1 MVPRIW
7 WATSP
12 ISCSQHLT
20 FHYYSMRMLIHF
32 FLARPCI
39 PKVSFVFVL
48 FFPGMVQHQHQPVP
62 RRASWLKM
70 WKFTLC
76 TAQHQHQPTNQDQ
89 PAPTSTPTSAKK
101 GKLLEDVQVH
111 NENSRAPVWPTTSL
125 FASKAMKF
133 CKRMD
138 LWKNAFQKSKFGLSV
153 FVRPDLT
160 SGVVSLEPGSI
171 KENALLNMHCFV

>member
-20 FHYYSMRMLIHF
+20 FHYYSTRMLIQF

-39 PKVSFVFVL
+39 PKLSFVFVL

-76 TAQHQHQPTNQDQ
+76 TAQHQDQPTNQDQ
-89 PAPTSTPTSAKK
+89 PAPTPHQYQHQPVPRRANCLKIWKCTMKTVERQYGQQQAFLHLKRWSFANGWICEKMHFWSQNLDYPY
-101 GKLLEDVQVH
+101 LL
-111 NENSRAPVWPTTSL
+111 
-125 FASKAMKF
+125 
-133 CKRMD
+133 
-138 LWKNAFQKSKFGLSV
+138 
-153 FVRPDLT
+153 DLT
-160 SGVVSLEPGSI
+160 SQVVLYLWSLDRLRRTP
-171 KENALLNMHCFV
+171 F